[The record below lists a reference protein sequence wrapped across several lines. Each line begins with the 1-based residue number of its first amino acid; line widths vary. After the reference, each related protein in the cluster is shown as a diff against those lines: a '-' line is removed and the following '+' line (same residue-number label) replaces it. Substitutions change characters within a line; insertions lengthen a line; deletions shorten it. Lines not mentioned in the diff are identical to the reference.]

1 MRKLPFGW
9 VGKRWPPGRE
19 EFKPE
24 MDFGHVT
31 STGGIHFRLVTYGI
45 TDCFEGLTAVMG
57 GNTDTLRVVR
67 TPARTNQEDSM
78 IGAVTGLLYVMSL
91 VVGVWVLVKLARNTP
106 VLLKNKSDRALF
118 WTISAT
124 EAVVLVQAVVGFV
137 MMFTSDRDIHRLT
150 FGAYLIGLLLLL
162 PIGTWWSLGDRS
174 RGGTAVLLVAVVT
187 LAAMV
192 LRLSQ
197 IWAGYA

>member
-1 MRKLPFGW
+1 
-9 VGKRWPPGRE
+9 
-19 EFKPE
+19 
-24 MDFGHVT
+24 
-31 STGGIHFRLVTYGI
+31 
-45 TDCFEGLTAVMG
+45 
-57 GNTDTLRVVR
+57 
-67 TPARTNQEDSM
+67 M

-91 VVGVWVLVKLARNTP
+91 VVGLWVLVKLVAGRP
-106 VLLKNKSDRALF
+106 VLLKNTSDRALF

-124 EAVVLVQAVVGFV
+124 EAVVLLQAIIGFV
-137 MMFTSDRDIHRLT
+137 LMFVSDREIHRLT

-162 PIGTWWSLGDRS
+162 PLGTWWSLGDRS
-174 RGGTAVLLVAVVT
+174 RGGTAVLLVAVTT

>member
-1 MRKLPFGW
+1 
-9 VGKRWPPGRE
+9 
-19 EFKPE
+19 
-24 MDFGHVT
+24 
-31 STGGIHFRLVTYGI
+31 
-45 TDCFEGLTAVMG
+45 
-57 GNTDTLRVVR
+57 
-67 TPARTNQEDSM
+67 M
-78 IGAVTGLLYVMSL
+78 IGAVTGLLYAMSL
-91 VVGVWVLVKLARNTP
+91 VVGVWVLVKLARNSP
-106 VLLKNKSDRALF
+106 VLLKNKADRALF

-124 EAVVLVQAVVGFV
+124 ETVVLLQAIIGFV
-137 MMFTSDRDIHRLT
+137 MMFTSDREIHQLT

>member
-1 MRKLPFGW
+1 
-9 VGKRWPPGRE
+9 
-19 EFKPE
+19 
-24 MDFGHVT
+24 
-31 STGGIHFRLVTYGI
+31 
-45 TDCFEGLTAVMG
+45 
-57 GNTDTLRVVR
+57 
-67 TPARTNQEDSM
+67 M
-78 IGAVTGLLYVMSL
+78 IGAVTGLLYVLSL
-91 VVGVWVLVKLARNTP
+91 VVGVWVLVKLARNSP
-106 VLLKNKSDRALF
+106 VLLKNRSDRALF

-137 MMFTSDRDIHRLT
+137 MMFTSDREIDRLT
-150 FGAYLIGLLLLL
+150 FGGYLIGLLLLL

-197 IWAGYA
+197 IWDGYA

>member
-1 MRKLPFGW
+1 
-9 VGKRWPPGRE
+9 
-19 EFKPE
+19 
-24 MDFGHVT
+24 
-31 STGGIHFRLVTYGI
+31 
-45 TDCFEGLTAVMG
+45 
-57 GNTDTLRVVR
+57 
-67 TPARTNQEDSM
+67 M
-78 IGAVTGLLYVMSL
+78 IGAVTGLLYAMSL
-91 VVGVWVLVKLARNTP
+91 VVGVWVLVKLARNSP

-118 WTISAT
+118 WTIAGT
-124 EAVVLVQAVVGFV
+124 EAVVLLQAILGFIL
-137 MMFTSDRDIHRLT
+137 MFTADREIHRLT

-174 RGGTAVLLVAVVT
+174 RGGTAVLLVAVLT

>member
-1 MRKLPFGW
+1 
-9 VGKRWPPGRE
+9 
-19 EFKPE
+19 
-24 MDFGHVT
+24 
-31 STGGIHFRLVTYGI
+31 
-45 TDCFEGLTAVMG
+45 
-57 GNTDTLRVVR
+57 
-67 TPARTNQEDSM
+67 M
-78 IGAVTGLLYVMSL
+78 ISAVTGSLYVLSL
-91 VVGVWVLVKLARNTP
+91 VVGVWVLVKLAKNSP
-106 VLLKNKSDRALF
+106 VLLKNRSDRALF

-124 EAVVLVQAVVGFV
+124 EAVVLVQAIVGFV
-137 MMFTSDRDIHRLT
+137 MMFTSDRDIHRVT

>member
-1 MRKLPFGW
+1 
-9 VGKRWPPGRE
+9 
-19 EFKPE
+19 
-24 MDFGHVT
+24 
-31 STGGIHFRLVTYGI
+31 
-45 TDCFEGLTAVMG
+45 
-57 GNTDTLRVVR
+57 
-67 TPARTNQEDSM
+67 M

-91 VVGVWVLVKLARNTP
+91 VVGVWVLVKLVVGSP
-106 VLLKNKSDRALF
+106 VLLKNRADRALF
-118 WTISAT
+118 WTVSAT
-124 EAVVLVQAVVGFV
+124 EALVLVQAVVGFV
-137 MMFTSDRDIHRLT
+137 MMFSSDREIHRLT

>member
-1 MRKLPFGW
+1 
-9 VGKRWPPGRE
+9 
-19 EFKPE
+19 
-24 MDFGHVT
+24 
-31 STGGIHFRLVTYGI
+31 
-45 TDCFEGLTAVMG
+45 
-57 GNTDTLRVVR
+57 
-67 TPARTNQEDSM
+67 M

-91 VVGVWVLVKLARNTP
+91 VVGVWVLVKLVVGKP
-106 VLLKNKSDRALF
+106 VLLKNRSDRALF
-118 WTISAT
+118 WTISAA
-124 EAVVLVQAVVGFV
+124 EAVVLLQAIIGFV
-137 MMFTSDRDIHRLT
+137 MMFTSDREIHRLT

>member
-1 MRKLPFGW
+1 
-9 VGKRWPPGRE
+9 
-19 EFKPE
+19 
-24 MDFGHVT
+24 
-31 STGGIHFRLVTYGI
+31 
-45 TDCFEGLTAVMG
+45 
-57 GNTDTLRVVR
+57 
-67 TPARTNQEDSM
+67 M
-78 IGAVTGLLYVMSL
+78 IGAVTVLLYVMSL
-91 VVGVWVLVKLARNTP
+91 VVGVWVLAKLVVNSP
-106 VLLKNKSDRALF
+106 VLLKNKADRALF

-124 EAVVLVQAVVGFV
+124 EAVVLIQAVVGFV
-137 MMFTSDRDIHRLT
+137 MMFTSDREIHRLT

>member
-1 MRKLPFGW
+1 
-9 VGKRWPPGRE
+9 
-19 EFKPE
+19 
-24 MDFGHVT
+24 
-31 STGGIHFRLVTYGI
+31 
-45 TDCFEGLTAVMG
+45 
-57 GNTDTLRVVR
+57 
-67 TPARTNQEDSM
+67 M
-78 IGAVTGLLYVMSL
+78 IGAVTVSLYVMSL
-91 VVGVWVLVKLARNTP
+91 VVGVWVLAKLVGNSP
-106 VLLKNKSDRALF
+106 VLLKNKADRALF

-124 EAVVLVQAVVGFV
+124 EAVVLIQAVVGFV
-137 MMFTSDRDIHRLT
+137 MMFTSDREIHRLT

>member
-1 MRKLPFGW
+1 
-9 VGKRWPPGRE
+9 
-19 EFKPE
+19 
-24 MDFGHVT
+24 
-31 STGGIHFRLVTYGI
+31 
-45 TDCFEGLTAVMG
+45 
-57 GNTDTLRVVR
+57 
-67 TPARTNQEDSM
+67 M

-91 VVGVWVLVKLARNTP
+91 IVGVWVLAKLVMRSP
-106 VLLKNKSDRALF
+106 VLLKYRSNRALF
-118 WTISAT
+118 WTIAAT
-124 EAVVLVQAVVGFV
+124 EAVVLAQAVIGFV
-137 MMFTSDRDIHRLT
+137 MMFTSDREIHRLT
-150 FGAYLIGLLLLL
+150 FGSYLVGLLLLL

>member
-1 MRKLPFGW
+1 
-9 VGKRWPPGRE
+9 
-19 EFKPE
+19 
-24 MDFGHVT
+24 
-31 STGGIHFRLVTYGI
+31 
-45 TDCFEGLTAVMG
+45 
-57 GNTDTLRVVR
+57 
-67 TPARTNQEDSM
+67 M

-91 VVGVWVLVKLARNTP
+91 VVGVWVLAKLAANKP
-106 VLLKNKSDRALF
+106 VLLKNTSDRALF

-124 EAVVLVQAVVGFV
+124 EAVVLLQAIIGFV
-137 MMFTSDRDIHRLT
+137 LMFTSDREIHRLT

>member
-1 MRKLPFGW
+1 
-9 VGKRWPPGRE
+9 
-19 EFKPE
+19 
-24 MDFGHVT
+24 
-31 STGGIHFRLVTYGI
+31 
-45 TDCFEGLTAVMG
+45 
-57 GNTDTLRVVR
+57 
-67 TPARTNQEDSM
+67 M
-78 IGAVTGLLYVMSL
+78 IGAVTGLLYAMSL
-91 VVGVWVLVKLARNTP
+91 VVGVWVLVKLATNKP
-106 VLLKNKSDRALF
+106 VLLKNRSDRALF

-124 EAVVLVQAVVGFV
+124 EAVVLLQAVIGFV
-137 MMFTSDRDIHRLT
+137 MMFTSDREIHRLT

>member
-1 MRKLPFGW
+1 
-9 VGKRWPPGRE
+9 
-19 EFKPE
+19 
-24 MDFGHVT
+24 
-31 STGGIHFRLVTYGI
+31 
-45 TDCFEGLTAVMG
+45 
-57 GNTDTLRVVR
+57 
-67 TPARTNQEDSM
+67 M

-91 VVGVWVLVKLARNTP
+91 VVGVWVLLKLALGSP
-106 VLLKNKSDRALF
+106 VLLKNKADRALF

-124 EAVVLVQAVVGFV
+124 EAVVLIQAVVGFV
-137 MMFTSDRDIHRLT
+137 LMFTSDREIHRLT
-150 FGAYLIGLLLLL
+150 FGLYLIGLLLLL

>member
-1 MRKLPFGW
+1 
-9 VGKRWPPGRE
+9 
-19 EFKPE
+19 
-24 MDFGHVT
+24 
-31 STGGIHFRLVTYGI
+31 
-45 TDCFEGLTAVMG
+45 
-57 GNTDTLRVVR
+57 
-67 TPARTNQEDSM
+67 M

-91 VVGVWVLVKLARNTP
+91 VVGVWVLLKLAVGSP
-106 VLLKNKSDRALF
+106 VLLKNKADRALF

-124 EAVVLVQAVVGFV
+124 EAVVLIQAVVGFV
-137 MMFTSDRDIHRLT
+137 LMFTSDREIHRLT
-150 FGAYLIGLLLLL
+150 FGLYLIGLLLLL